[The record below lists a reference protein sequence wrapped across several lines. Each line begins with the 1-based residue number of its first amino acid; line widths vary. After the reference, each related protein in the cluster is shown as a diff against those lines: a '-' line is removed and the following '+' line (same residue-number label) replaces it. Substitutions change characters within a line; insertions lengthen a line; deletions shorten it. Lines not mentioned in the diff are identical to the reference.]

1 MLGLRRRRGKA
12 VASETPAPVEDTS
25 SEVSTSRSSRSSV
38 RGFWWSSG
46 KVFDQAIDDR
56 DSSLT
61 TVSSTTIDSQEA
73 VESLRRARKRRFKRT
88 ITLLA
93 VLLLGIA
100 LVPFSVSCTFFPL
113 YGYLKLFTRTNFR
126 VPIEFVPLGEN
137 YTLVA
142 QATLPSDR
150 FYYSKSISASLNMV
164 LPESDGNFATNSFK
178 VFMDVENLAGE
189 TVGSYA
195 SVTSMRFRSSTIR
208 TLRAWIL
215 LVPLLSGLT
224 VRIWQVASP
233 APALNSP
240 LLIAGLLAPLQQSRQ
255 SEYQTVRMTFAE
267 RLPFTAPTPPVK
279 TIAHLHVQPS
289 QIRISEAVL
298 EIQLHRSAFPILAL
312 TEFRGLL
319 ATGLV
324 LVWTVSFVSLLV
336 FSLAVFYLVKS
347 NIAPYIDFYR
357 EPSLLAAAGM
367 VLPLYLLLPVR
378 IVISLIQNL
387 T

>member
-224 VRIWQVASP
+224 
-233 APALNSP
+233 
-240 LLIAGLLAPLQQSRQ
+240 

>member
-1 MLGLRRRRGKA
+1 LASPALVLRL
-12 VASETPAPVEDTS
+12 
-25 SEVSTSRSSRSSV
+25 
-38 RGFWWSSG
+38 
-46 KVFDQAIDDR
+46 VFEIFC
-56 DSSLT
+56 SSLGN
-61 TVSSTTIDSQEA
+61 S
-73 VESLRRARKRRFKRT
+73 
-88 ITLLA
+88 
-93 VLLLGIA
+93 
-100 LVPFSVSCTFFPL
+100 L

-224 VRIWQVASP
+224 
-233 APALNSP
+233 
-240 LLIAGLLAPLQQSRQ
+240 

>member
-1 MLGLRRRRGKA
+1 
-12 VASETPAPVEDTS
+12 
-25 SEVSTSRSSRSSV
+25 
-38 RGFWWSSG
+38 
-46 KVFDQAIDDR
+46 
-56 DSSLT
+56 
-61 TVSSTTIDSQEA
+61 
-73 VESLRRARKRRFKRT
+73 
-88 ITLLA
+88 
-93 VLLLGIA
+93 
-100 LVPFSVSCTFFPL
+100 
-113 YGYLKLFTRTNFR
+113 
-126 VPIEFVPLGEN
+126 
-137 YTLVA
+137 
-142 QATLPSDR
+142 
-150 FYYSKSISASLNMV
+150 MV

-224 VRIWQVASP
+224 
-233 APALNSP
+233 
-240 LLIAGLLAPLQQSRQ
+240 

-357 EPSLLAAAGM
+357 EPSLLAVSSRFLFTVVLLLSLNELLICKSLQAAGM

>member
-224 VRIWQVASP
+224 
-233 APALNSP
+233 
-240 LLIAGLLAPLQQSRQ
+240 

-357 EPSLLAAAGM
+357 EPSLLAVSSRFLFTVVLLLSLNELLICKSLQAAGM